1 MNSAP
6 MEITINSSDMRV
18 EGNDA
23 YLRSSFAEKVE
34 FLDSCIQ
41 ALTSEMSAQE
51 VRDYEAGE
59 AG

>member
-1 MNSAP
+1 
-6 MEITINSSDMRV
+6 MRV

-34 FLDSCIQ
+34 FLEGCIQ
-41 ALTSEMSAQE
+41 ALTSEMSTQE
-51 VRDYEAGE
+51 VRGYDAGE